1 VRIDLHSHSN
11 ASDGT
16 ETPAQLIERAAAAQL
31 DVIALTDHDTF
42 AGLDAAAAA
51 AEQVG
56 ITLVPGAELS
66 AASGGI
72 SVHILAYLVDRNHP
86 ELVAELD
93 RSRAARLG
101 RAERMVDL
109 CIGLGARISWQQVRE
124 LAGDAPI
131 GRPHI
136 ARALVAAGA
145 VDSEAAAFGA
155 DWIGD
160 RGRAYV
166 HRHAIDA
173 AGAVRLVGAAGG
185 VAVFA
190 HPGARVRGRVVGV
203 DVIAELAAAGLAGL
217 EVDHPDHDPPTRLRL
232 RGLAAELGLLV
243 AGASDDHGRS
253 SGYRLGSETTSVETY
268 RALIAQASGAAPI
281 GAQVG

>member
-16 ETPAQLIERAAAAQL
+16 ETPAQLIRRAAARL

-42 AGLDAAAAA
+42 GGLDAAAAT

-86 ELVAELD
+86 ELVAELVQ
-93 RSRAARLG
+93 SRAARLS

-109 CIGLGARISWQQVRE
+109 CIEQGARISWQQVRE

-136 ARALVAAGA
+136 ARALVAAG
-145 VDSEAAAFGA
+145 VVGSEAAAFGA

-166 HRHAIDA
+166 HRYAIEA
-173 AGAVRLVGAAGG
+173 ADAVRLVRAAGG

-190 HPGARVRGRVVGV
+190 HPGARSRGRIVGA
-203 DVIAELAAAGLAGL
+203 DVIAGLAAAGLAGL
-217 EVDHPDHDPPTRLRL
+217 EVDHPDHDPPTRVRL
-232 RGLAAELGLLV
+232 RALAAELGLLV
-243 AGASDDHGRS
+243 TGASDDHGQS
-253 SGYRLGSETTSVETY
+253 SGYRLGSETTAVETY
-268 RALIAQASGAAPI
+268 RALVARASGAAPI

>member
-1 VRIDLHSHSN
+1 VRLDLHSHSN

-16 ETPAQLIERAAAAQL
+16 ETPAQLIRRAAAAKL

-42 AGLDAAAAA
+42 GGLDAAAAT

-66 AASGGI
+66 AASGGT

-86 ELVAELD
+86 ELVAEIH
-93 RSRAARLG
+93 RSRAARLS
-101 RAERMVDL
+101 RAERMVAL
-109 CIGLGARISWQQVRE
+109 CIQLGARISWQQVRE

-145 VDSEAAAFGA
+145 VGSEAAAFGP

-166 HRHAIDA
+166 HRYAIDA
-173 AGAVRLVGAAGG
+173 ADAVRLVQAAGG

-190 HPGARVRGRVVGV
+190 HPGARLRGRIVGA
-203 DVIAELAAAGLAGL
+203 DVIAELAAVGLAGL
-217 EVDHPDHDPPTRLRL
+217 EVDHPDHDPPTRVRL
-232 RGLAAELGLLV
+232 RRLAAELGLLV
-243 AGASDDHGRS
+243 TGASDDHGRS
-253 SGYRLGSETTSVETY
+253 SGYRLGSETTTVETY
-268 RALIAQASGAAPI
+268 RALVAQASGAVPI
-281 GAQVG
+281 GAAS

>member
-1 VRIDLHSHSN
+1 MRIDLHSHSN

-16 ETPAQLIERAAAAQL
+16 EPPAQLIARAAAAKL
-31 DVIALTDHDTF
+31 DVVALTDHDTF

-66 AASGGI
+66 AGSGGI

-86 ELVAELD
+86 GLAAELD
-93 RSRAARLG
+93 RSRAARFG
-101 RAERMVDL
+101 RAERMVAR
-109 CIGLGARISWQQVRE
+109 CVELGARISWPQVRE

-136 ARALVAAGA
+136 ARALVAAGT
-145 VDSEAAAFGA
+145 VRSEADAFGP

-166 HRHAIDA
+166 HRYAIDA
-173 AGAVRLVGAAGG
+173 ADAVRLVRAAGG

-190 HPGARVRGRVVGV
+190 HPGARLRGRIVG
-203 DVIAELAAAGLAGL
+203 DQVIAELAAAGLAGL
-217 EVDHPDHDPPTRLRL
+217 EIDHPDHDPATRARLRA
-232 RGLAAELGLLV
+232 LAADLGLLV
-243 AGASDDHGRS
+243 TGASDDHGRS
-253 SGYRLGSETTSVETY
+253 SGYRLGTETTTVENY
-268 RALIAQASGAAPI
+268 RALVAQATGAAPI
-281 GAQVG
+281 EAAN

>member
-1 VRIDLHSHSN
+1 MRIDLHSHSS

-16 ETPAQLIERAAAAQL
+16 ESPAELITRAAAAKL

-42 AGLDAAAAA
+42 AGLDAAAAT

-66 AASGGI
+66 AAAGGT
-72 SVHILAYLVDRNHP
+72 SVHILAYLVDRDHP

-93 RSRAARLG
+93 RSRAARFG
-101 RAERMVDL
+101 RAERMVARS
-109 CIGLGARISWQQVRE
+109 IELGARISWSQVRE

-136 ARALVAAGA
+136 ARALVASG
-145 VDSEAAAFGA
+145 VVRSEADAFGP

-166 HRHAIDA
+166 HRDAIDA
-173 AGAVRLVGAAGG
+173 ADAIRLVRAAGG

-190 HPGARVRGRVVGV
+190 HPGARQRGRIVGD
-203 DVIAELAAAGLAGL
+203 DVIAKLAAAGLAGL
-217 EVDHPDHDPPTRLRL
+217 EIDHPDHDPPTRARL
-232 RGLAAELGLLV
+232 RMLAADLGLLGT
-243 AGASDDHGRS
+243 GASDDHGRA
-253 SGYRLGSETTSVETY
+253 SGYRLGSETTSVEAY
-268 RALIAQASGAAPI
+268 RALIARASGATPI
-281 GAQVG
+281 GAPSG

>member
-1 VRIDLHSHSN
+1 MRIDLHSHST

-16 ETPAQLIERAAAAQL
+16 ETPAQLINRAAATEL

-51 AEQVG
+51 AKQVG

-72 SVHILAYLVDRNHP
+72 SVHILAYLVDRGHP
-86 ELVAELD
+86 ELIAELD
-93 RSRAARLG
+93 RSRAARLS
-101 RAERMVDL
+101 RAERMVEL
-109 CIGLGARISWQQVRE
+109 CIELGARISWQQVRD

-145 VDSEAAAFGA
+145 VDSEAAAFGS

-166 HRHAIDA
+166 HRYAIDA
-173 AGAVRLVGAAGG
+173 ADAVRLVRAAGG

-190 HPGARVRGRVVGV
+190 HPGASLRGRIVGA
-203 DVIAELAAAGLAGL
+203 DVIAKLAAAGLAGL
-217 EVDHPDHDPPTRLRL
+217 EVDHPDHDQPTRARL
-232 RGLAAELGLLV
+232 RALAAELGLLV
-243 AGASDDHGRS
+243 TGASDDHGRS

-268 RALIAQASGAAPI
+268 RELVAQATASR
-281 GAQVG
+281 

>member
-16 ETPAQLIERAAAAQL
+16 ETPAQLITRAAAAKL

-42 AGLDAAAAA
+42 AGLDAAAAT

-56 ITLVPGAELS
+56 ITLIPGVELS
-66 AASGGI
+66 AGSGGI

-86 ELVAELD
+86 DLVAELD
-93 RSRAARLG
+93 RSRAARFG
-101 RAERMVDL
+101 RAERMVDR
-109 CIGLGARISWQQVRE
+109 CVELGAGISWQQVRE

-145 VDSEAAAFGA
+145 VRSEADAFGP

-166 HRHAIDA
+166 HRYAIDPA
-173 AGAVRLVGAAGG
+173 DSVRLVRAAGG

-190 HPGARVRGRVVGV
+190 HPGARLRGRTVG
-203 DVIAELAAAGLAGL
+203 DHVIAELAAAGLAGL
-217 EVDHPDHDPPTRLRL
+217 EIDHPDHDPATRARLRA
-232 RGLAAELGLLV
+232 LAAELGLLV
-243 AGASDDHGRS
+243 TGASDDHGRS
-253 SGYRLGSETTSVETY
+253 SGYRLGTETTTVENY
-268 RALIAQASGAAPI
+268 RALVAQASGAAPI
-281 GAQVG
+281 GAAT